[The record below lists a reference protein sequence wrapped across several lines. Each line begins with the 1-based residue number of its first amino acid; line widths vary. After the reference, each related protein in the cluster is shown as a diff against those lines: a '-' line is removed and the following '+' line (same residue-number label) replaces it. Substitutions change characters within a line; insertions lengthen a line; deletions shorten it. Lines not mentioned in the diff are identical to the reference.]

1 MISVRSTSAE
11 IDDIAAEWVARNDA
25 GSLTD
30 EEQQEL
36 KDWCAAD
43 VRHMGAFFRA
53 QAIFIHTERAG
64 ALSAKYGAGLLAE
77 VREVPVIS
85 RRILIWGGAAAA
97 ASLMLA
103 AVWTFDD
110 HQTEYV
116 TRRGEIRTISLDD
129 GSVITLNTASSA
141 SVRYTR
147 RRRQIEIFE
156 GEALFDVAEDA
167 RRPFRVILGNTEVL
181 VLGTQF
187 SIRHLKG
194 EPSAILVEKGVVDVV
209 YKDGVYVRSAQ
220 LTANMRAI
228 SVSPS
233 SAGGLVTSALDPSE
247 VKSEMAWRQ
256 GMLAFR
262 GTSLAD
268 AVRQF
273 DRYGDSRIVIADP
286 AIGQIPITGLFSAHR
301 PRDFIETIALSLDLR
316 LDRGTSANFI
326 VVRRAV

>member
-1 MISVRSTSAE
+1 LISLRSTSAE

-25 GSLTD
+25 GPLTD

-64 ALSAKYGAGLLAE
+64 ALSAKYGAGLLAD

-85 RRILIWGGAAAA
+85 RRNLIWGSAAAA
-97 ASLMLA
+97 GLLLA
-103 AVWTFDD
+103 AVGTLDD
-110 HQTEYV
+110 HQTEYA

-147 RRRQIEIFE
+147 RRRQIEIFD

-181 VLGTQF
+181 ALGTQF

-194 EPSAILVEKGVVDVV
+194 EPSAILVEEGVVDVV
-209 YKDGVYVRSAQ
+209 YKDGVDVRSAQ

-228 SVSPS
+228 SISPS
-233 SAGGLVTSALDPSE
+233 SGGGLVTSVLDPSE
-247 VKSEMAWRQ
+247 VKSETAWRQ

-301 PRDFIETIALSLDLR
+301 PSDFIETIALSLDLR
-316 LDRGTSANFI
+316 LDRTTSANFV
-326 VVRRAV
+326 VVRRAA